1 MEIRN
6 QTSDVRCATPD
17 LLTSDL
23 SVSAFQF
30 FLCVLGVRLREIQP
44 FQRFSLS
51 ESQRFAFTSKSTLM
65 IYLLGGSGYI
75 GSAFALN
82 LRRRGIPFRSIS
94 RTELNYTDLSALTA
108 ALRQGRPEFL
118 INAAGYT
125 GKPNVDACEFHKS
138 ECLAGNAVLPG
149 TIAQACEATNIPWG
163 HVSSGCIYTG
173 SRPDDSGF
181 TEEDAPNFTFRQN
194 NCSFYS
200 GTKAL
205 GEEVLASYPNVYI
218 WRVRIPF
225 DQFDNPRNYLT
236 KVMRYSRLL
245 DATNSISE
253 LQEFVEASL
262 SCWEMRVPFGIY
274 NMTNPG
280 AITTREVV
288 DLIKKNGVCD
298 REFSFFDTEEEFMRA
313 AAIAPRS
320 NCVMNSEKLRH
331 AGIRMTEVR
340 EAIERDLRNW
350 TKIGSAELS
359 SSERRSSKPDPRTAL
374 RNPVE

>member
-1 MEIRN
+1 
-6 QTSDVRCATPD
+6 
-17 LLTSDL
+17 
-23 SVSAFQF
+23 
-30 FLCVLGVRLREIQP
+30 
-44 FQRFSLS
+44 
-51 ESQRFAFTSKSTLM
+51 M
-65 IYLLGGSGYI
+65 IYLLGSSGYI

-82 LRRRGIPFRSIS
+82 LKRRGIAFRGVS
-94 RTELNYTDLSALTA
+94 RAELDYSNLSALTA
-108 ALRQGRPEFL
+108 ALRRDQPEFL

-125 GKPNVDACEFHKS
+125 GKPNVDACELHKW

-149 TIAQACEATNIPWG
+149 IIAQACEATNIPWG

-173 SRPDDSGF
+173 SRPDGSGF
-181 TEEDAPNFTFRQN
+181 REEDAPNFTFRQN

-205 GEEVLASYPNVYI
+205 GEEVLSAYPNVYI

-262 SCWEMRVPFGIY
+262 LCWEMRVPFGIY
-274 NMTNPG
+274 NVTNPG

-298 REFSFFDTEEEFMRA
+298 REFSFFDSEDEFMRA

-320 NCVMNSEKLRH
+320 NCVMNSEKLRL
-331 AGIRMTEVR
+331 AGIRMTDVR
-340 EAIERDLRNW
+340 EAIERDLRSW
-350 TKIGSAELS
+350 MKIGSAKPSTPERLSAQPNPHSASDQPEL
-359 SSERRSSKPDPRTAL
+359 AQC
-374 RNPVE
+374 